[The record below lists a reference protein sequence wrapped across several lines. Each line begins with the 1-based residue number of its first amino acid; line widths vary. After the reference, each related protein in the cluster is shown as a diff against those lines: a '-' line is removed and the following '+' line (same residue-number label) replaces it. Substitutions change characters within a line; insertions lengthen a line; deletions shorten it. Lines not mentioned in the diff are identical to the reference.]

1 MKTLL
6 AFILTL
12 TSLSA
17 LAQRMCPVRTLEVVA
32 CKEQNSISI
41 SICEQPDQKLLMIY
55 RRSPRENAEVYPALL
70 KEELKSH
77 VFTRVSNSDEG
88 MELVV
93 QKTIDDHTNGFF
105 TYSTPTI
112 QAQITFRCLTR
123 LQTQW

>member
-1 MKTLL
+1 MKPLL
-6 AFILTL
+6 VFILTL

-17 LAQRMCPVRTLEVVA
+17 LAQRMCPVRTLEIVA

-41 SICEQPDQKLLMIY
+41 SICEQTDHKLLMIY
-55 RRSPRENAEVYPALL
+55 RRSPREEAEVYPALL
-70 KEELKSH
+70 S
-77 VFTRVSNSDEG
+77 VNATSYIFTRVSDNSEG

-93 QKTIDDHTNGFF
+93 EKTIDDHTRGFF